1 MNKEE
6 LVNAIGMADDRYIA
20 DAHEKITV
28 KHLHFG
34 KIMAAAAAVV
44 IALGAPLPIAT
55 AAGSENAYE
64 LLYMI
69 APPVA
74 QTFKPV
80 QRSCTYNGIEMN
92 VISAKIEGSKAEAM
106 LSIRDLE
113 GDRLDENTDLF
124 DSYHFHL
131 PFDGVGTCSFSHFD
145 AETHTAFFIV
155 SEERMDGKDIT
166 DSKITFSIHQIIT
179 HKTKTE
185 GFIDGIDLANSPN
198 EPVTFGFDDDSG
210 AWCSGFGVNSIHA
223 EIPDES
229 SFRRL
234 ETPDVPIASPVPESI
249 DIMAYGIV
257 DGLLHVQM
265 RMNDNLHTDN
275 HGFIRLKDANGNE
288 YSSDY
293 SYGFKFSDSPSDNY
307 EEYVFGISTEKLA
320 DYRLYGEYVTAP
332 PCIEGDW
339 EVTFTVEK

>member
-1 MNKEE
+1 MNRDT
-6 LVNAIGMADDRYIA
+6 LIDAVGMADERYIA
-20 DAHEKITV
+20 DAHEKSNTR
-28 KHLHFG
+28 HHRFG

-80 QRSCTYNGIEMN
+80 QQSCTYNGIEMK

-131 PFDGVGTCSFSHFD
+131 PFDGVGTCSFSHYD

-155 SEERMDGKDIT
+155 SNERTDGKDIT

-179 HKTKTE
+179 HKTRTE
-185 GFIDGIDLANSPN
+185 GFIEDIDLANAPN
-198 EPVTFGFDDDSG
+198 EPVTFGFDDDSV

-234 ETPDVPIASPVPESI
+234 ETPDIPIASPVPESI

-257 DGLLHVQM
+257 DGELHIQM
-265 RMNDNLHTDN
+265 RMNDNQHTDN
-275 HGFIRLKDANGNE
+275 HGSVYLKDADGNE
-288 YSSDY
+288 HSSEYSF
-293 SYGFKFSDSPSDNY
+293 GFKFSDTPSDSY
-307 EEYVFGISTEKLA
+307 EEYVFGISPERLA

-332 PCIEGDW
+332 PGIEGDW
-339 EVTFTVEK
+339 EVTFTVE

>member
-1 MNKEE
+1 MNKDT
-6 LVNAIGMADDRYIA
+6 LIDAIGMADERYIA
-20 DAHEKITV
+20 DAHEKFTV
-28 KHLHFG
+28 KHHRFG

-44 IALGAPLPIAT
+44 IVFAAPLPIAT
-55 AAGSENAYE
+55 AAGSKNAYE

-69 APPVA
+69 APSVA

-80 QRSCTYNGIEMN
+80 QRSCTYNGIEME
-92 VISAKIEGSKAEAM
+92 VISAKIDGSKAEAM

-113 GDRLDENTDLF
+113 GDRLDETADLF

-131 PFDGVGTCSFSHFD
+131 PFDGVGTCSFSHYD
-145 AETHTAFFIV
+145 AETHTAFYIV
-155 SEERMDGKDIT
+155 SEERTDGKDIT

-185 GFIDGIDLANSPN
+185 GFAEGIDLANAPN
-198 EPVTFGFDDDSG
+198 EPVTLGFDDESKVY
-210 AWCSGFGVNSIHA
+210 CNSFGWNNLSA
-223 EIPDES
+223 EEPDES

-257 DGLLHVQM
+257 DGLLHVQI

-293 SYGFKFSDSPSDNY
+293 SYGFKFSDSPSDSY
-307 EEYVFGISTEKLA
+307 EEYVFGISPEKLA